1 MWSEGKIIEYL
12 KTNLKPKRFEHSL
25 SVRDTAVELARHYNF
40 DVEKASL
47 GGLVHDCAKDKNVEE
62 LMKIACESGF
72 DIGEVCM
79 DSPKLLH
86 GLAGAVI
93 ARQLMGIEDKDIF
106 NAVCYHTTGRK
117 SMSSL
122 EKLIYIADYVEPL
135 REFPGVDEMRKM
147 VYEDLDKTMIFAFDS
162 TIKYVIDKG
171 QMIHPDS
178 IQGRNHLILES
189 RR

>member
-12 KTNLKPKRFEHSL
+12 RTNLKPKRFEHSL
-25 SVRDTAVELARHYNF
+25 SVRDTAVKLAKHYNF

-47 GGLVHDCAKDKNVEE
+47 AGLVHDCAKDKSADE
-62 LMKIACESGF
+62 LLEIAAKTGF

-86 GLAGAVI
+86 GYAGAVI
-93 ARQLMGIEDKDIF
+93 AKELMGIEDKDVL
-106 NAVCYHTTGRK
+106 NAVHYHTTGRK
-117 SMSSL
+117 SMSWL
-122 EKLIYIADYVEPL
+122 EKAIYIADYVEPI

-147 VYEDLDKTMIFAFDS
+147 VYEDLDKTMIFAYDL

-171 QMIHPDS
+171 QMLHPDS